1 MNIKLLLLT
10 QIVSFFL
17 MLGTAEHLFTGI
29 TSTIIFTLS
38 FAMFIK
44 SSIYI
49 NKNEKHLLRDCKMK
63 EEKY

>member
-49 NKNEKHLLRDCKMK
+49 NKNEKQLLRSCKT
-63 EEKY
+63 EKQQL